1 MECPSCGAAVEIPST
16 AAKTLYCEYCAQPL
30 VVMPEGCS
38 ARGKPAK
45 LIETPRVVE
54 IGQRVRI
61 QGRDYEVAGHV
72 QYAYE
77 DGYYDQ
83 FLLISSGDQKHVWL
97 EQDEGEFRLFTDLVQ
112 APDAPAWD
120 DLGVG
125 EKIAVTGGT
134 FYTMEFGE
142 GAVVG
147 GAGWLPMLALPGT
160 GFLYIDGTWNGQS
173 ATLAYSAA
181 AGTYLLHGAT
191 VYRGD
196 IQVLA

>member
-1 MECPSCGAAVEIPST
+1 MECPSCGASVEIPDA
-16 AAKTLYCEYCAQPL
+16 AAKTVYCEYCAQPL

-38 ARGKPAK
+38 ASGKPAK
-45 LIETPRVVE
+45 LIETARIAQV
-54 IGQRVRI
+54 GQHVSIRGTRYQVS
-61 QGRDYEVAGHV
+61 GMV

-77 DGYYDQ
+77 DGTYDQ
-83 FLLISSGDQKHVWL
+83 YLLTDNQNHIWL
-97 EQDEGEFRLFTDLVQ
+97 EQDEGEFRLFDHMVP
-112 APDAPAWD
+112 APGAPQWD

-125 EKIAVTGGT
+125 EKIPIAGGV

-160 GFLYIDGTWNGQS
+160 GFLYIDGTWNGEA

-191 VYRGD
+191 LYRDD
-196 IQVLA
+196 IVVE